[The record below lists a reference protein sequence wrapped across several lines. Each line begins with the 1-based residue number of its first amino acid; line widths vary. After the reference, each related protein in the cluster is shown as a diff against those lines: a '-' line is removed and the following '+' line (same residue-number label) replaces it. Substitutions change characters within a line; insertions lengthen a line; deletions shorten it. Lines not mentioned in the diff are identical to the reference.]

1 MRPIR
6 LLAVLMTLGI
16 FAIGCGWSPPGP
28 SPTST
33 AACGPSDAPSPDTV
47 QQAIGGLPEGPQW
60 RETSRGHTPDC
71 RLNWVVAT
79 AGDASDSPMQV
90 LFFDRN
96 NPLGPATPEP
106 RPYINVISMGN
117 DTANVQYQWRQ
128 GQDPACCPTGIAT
141 VRFQVGDD
149 GKIKSLDPIPNP

>member
-1 MRPIR
+1 MFA
-6 LLAVLMTLGI
+6 AVVAVGL

-33 AACGPSDAPSPDTV
+33 QACAPSDAPSPDTV
-47 QQAIGGLPEGPQW
+47 QQAIANLPAGGRW
-60 RETSRGHTPDC
+60 RETARGKTPDC
-71 RLNWVVAT
+71 RLNWVVVT

-106 RPYINVISMGN
+106 RPHINVISTGN
-117 DTANVQYQWRQ
+117 DTAQVQYQWRQ
-128 GQDPACCPTGIAT
+128 GQDPACCPTGIGT
-141 VRFQVGDD
+141 VRFRIGDD
-149 GKIKSLDPIPNP
+149 GKIAALDPIPNS

>member
-1 MRPIR
+1 MRRLR
-6 LLAVLMTLGI
+6 LLAVLVTLGI
-16 FAIGCGWSPPGP
+16 LATGCGWSPPGP

-60 RETSRGHTPDC
+60 RETSRGNTPDC

-141 VRFQVGDD
+141 VRFKVGDD
-149 GKIKSLDPIPNP
+149 GKITSLDPIPNP

>member
-1 MRPIR
+1 MRMHR
-6 LLAVLMTLGI
+6 LLAAVTAVGLL
-16 FAIGCGWSPPGP
+16 AIGCGWSPPGP

-33 AACGPSDAPSPDTV
+33 QGCGPADAPSADTV
-47 QQAIGGLPEGPQW
+47 TQAIGTLPQGAQW

-96 NPLGPATPEP
+96 NPLAPATPEP
-106 RPYINVISMGN
+106 RTYINVISMGN

-128 GQDPACCPTGIAT
+128 GQDPACCPTGIGS
-141 VRFQVGDD
+141 VRFRIGDD
-149 GKIKSLDPIPNP
+149 GKLEARDPIPNP